1 MMVSVSTLLLGSDIQ
16 GVNHEKAHETES
28 YCKAACHCR
37 CDRPNCAI
45 SSECNK
51 HRYLCS
57 VNSNRFPPLLELWRE
72 EKAIN
77 HQTVLLLQ
85 VVNMKMKKLI
95 CVMALVC
102 IGMLLV
108 SCGSKRLDNPKAQF
122 IRDFGLHIDK
132 KDCVLE
138 ELFNNYEGFPYEG
151 IALYKLT
158 VGEDVRQAFLQWER
172 IPFSKEAEHFL
183 ESLSA
188 YVELPSI
195 ADGYWKMVDRNP
207 GTSAYT
213 NVSLC
218 VYDEATGIEYL
229 LIMDK
234 L

>member
-151 IALYKLT
+151 IAL
-158 VGEDVRQAFLQWER
+158 
-172 IPFSKEAEHFL
+172 
-183 ESLSA
+183 
-188 YVELPSI
+188 
-195 ADGYWKMVDRNP
+195 
-207 GTSAYT
+207 
-213 NVSLC
+213 
-218 VYDEATGIEYL
+218 
-229 LIMDK
+229 
-234 L
+234 

>member
-1 MMVSVSTLLLGSDIQ
+1 
-16 GVNHEKAHETES
+16 
-28 YCKAACHCR
+28 
-37 CDRPNCAI
+37 
-45 SSECNK
+45 
-51 HRYLCS
+51 
-57 VNSNRFPPLLELWRE
+57 
-72 EKAIN
+72 
-77 HQTVLLLQ
+77 
-85 VVNMKMKKLI
+85 MKMKKLV

-108 SCGSKRLDNPKAQF
+108 SCGSKRLGDPRAQL

-132 KDCVLE
+132 KDCVPE

-158 VGEDVRQAFLQWER
+158 VGKDVRQAFLQWER
-172 IPFSKEAEHFL
+172 FPFSEEAENFL
-183 ESLSA
+183 ESLSS

-218 VYDEATGIEYL
+218 VYDWATDAAYL
-229 LIMDK
+229 LTMDI
-234 L
+234 

>member
-1 MMVSVSTLLLGSDIQ
+1 MMVSVSTLLLKSDIQ

-45 SSECNK
+45 FSKCHK
-51 HRYLCS
+51 HRCFCS
-57 VNSNRFPPLLELWRE
+57 VDSNRFSPLLELWRE
-72 EKAIN
+72 EKVIN
-77 HQTVLLLQ
+77 LQTVLLLQ
-85 VVNMKMKKLI
+85 VVDMKMKKLI

-102 IGMLLV
+102 TGILLV
-108 SCGSKRLDNPKAQF
+108 SCGSNRLGDPKAQLM
-122 IRDFGLHIDK
+122 RDFGLHIDK
-132 KDCVLE
+132 KDYVLE

-172 IPFSKEAEHFL
+172 FPLPEAAENFL

-188 YVELPSI
+188 YVELPLI

-218 VYDEATGIEYL
+218 VYDRATGAAYL
-229 LIMDK
+229 LTMDI
-234 L
+234 

>member
-1 MMVSVSTLLLGSDIQ
+1 
-16 GVNHEKAHETES
+16 
-28 YCKAACHCR
+28 
-37 CDRPNCAI
+37 
-45 SSECNK
+45 
-51 HRYLCS
+51 
-57 VNSNRFPPLLELWRE
+57 
-72 EKAIN
+72 
-77 HQTVLLLQ
+77 
-85 VVNMKMKKLI
+85 MKKLL
-95 CVMALVC
+95 CVMTLVC
-102 IGMLLV
+102 IGILLV
-108 SCGSKRLDNPKAQF
+108 SCGSNRPGDPKAQF

-172 IPFSKEAEHFL
+172 IPFSEEAEHFL

-195 ADGYWKMVDRNP
+195 ADGYWKMVDRNQ

-218 VYDEATGIEYL
+218 VYDRATDAAYL
-229 LIMDK
+229 LTMDI
-234 L
+234 